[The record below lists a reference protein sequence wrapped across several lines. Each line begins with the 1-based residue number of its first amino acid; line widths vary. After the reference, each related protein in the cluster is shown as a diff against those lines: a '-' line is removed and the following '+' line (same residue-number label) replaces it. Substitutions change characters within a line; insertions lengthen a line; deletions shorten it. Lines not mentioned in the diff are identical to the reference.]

1 MSAQSRTLLTLKRDA
16 GDGAAGLTE
25 RLHKVL
31 ANAGL
36 GSRRMLEQ
44 RIQSG
49 EVQLNGE
56 AAGTG
61 ASVRSGDRI
70 VLDGKQYVVST
81 DNRSDAEI
89 LIYNKPEGVLTTRE
103 DPEGRPTVF
112 EQLPRLK
119 GARWIAVGRLDI
131 NTTGL
136 LLLTT
141 DGELANALMHPS
153 SGVDRE
159 YLCRV
164 HGEVPDEVLEKLKSG
179 VDLDDG
185 PAHFDD
191 IAVISRGGSHS
202 WFRVV
207 IREGRNREVRRLWDS
222 QGFLVSR
229 LKRIRYGSV
238 ALPRGLRR
246 GNFET
251 LDDKAVAE
259 LREHL
264 GLGAPKPTLTLNP
277 VLHQR
282 RASRNVKEY
291 HPEGKSEPRA
301 WTGAY
306 QGEARE
312 LTAYDRIR
320 DDGPAHGRRGSAKR
334 GSRKGDVNGNVARPE
349 KNTQQ
354 RKRKNKR
361 GVAPGQELPSVRT
374 WFAGDSRNSGGA
386 SAPARGNG
394 NKAGAGGNRRKQ
406 GGKPG
411 GSRGPSAGRGGRG
424 GGGGGGGGTGGG
436 GNRGGNRN
444 GNR

>member
-1 MSAQSRTLLTLKRDA
+1 MSAQGRTLLTLKRDS
-16 GDGAAGLTE
+16 GDSSANALSE

-44 RIQSG
+44 RIQNG
-49 EVQLNGE
+49 DVQLNGE
-56 AAGTG
+56 PAVTG
-61 ASVRSGDRI
+61 SSVRSGDRV
-70 VLDGKQYVVST
+70 VLDDKQYVVST
-81 DNRSDAEI
+81 DNRSDAEV

-119 GARWIAVGRLDI
+119 GARWVAVGRLDI

-153 SGVDRE
+153 SGVERE

-164 HGEVPDEVLEKLKSG
+164 HGEVPDETLEQLKAG
-179 VDLDDG
+179 VELDDG

-202 WFRVV
+202 WFRVT

-229 LKRIRYGSV
+229 LKRIRYGTV
-238 ALPRGLRR
+238 ELPRGLRR
-246 GNFET
+246 GDCEA
-251 LDDKAVAE
+251 LDDASVSE
-259 LREHL
+259 LREKI
-264 GLGAPKPTLTLNP
+264 GLGAPKPTLTLSP

-291 HPEGKSEPRA
+291 HPQGKGEPRA

-312 LTAYDRIR
+312 LTAFDRIR
-320 DDGPAHGRRGSAKR
+320 DDTPSRGRKGGPRRGHK
-334 GSRKGDVNGNVARPE
+334 GGDVNGNVAQPD
-349 KNTQQ
+349 KGAP

-361 GVAPGQELPSVRT
+361 SVAPGQELPSVRT
-374 WFAGDSRNSGGA
+374 WFAGDSRNGGA
-386 SAPARGNG
+386 KPSSGRGNG
-394 NKAGAGGNRRKQ
+394 PKTGNGGNRRKQ

-411 GSRGPSAGRGGRG
+411 GSRGGGPRGSGSSG
-424 GGGGGGGGTGGG
+424 GGGGGGGRG
-436 GNRGGNRN
+436 GNRGG

>member
-1 MSAQSRTLLTLKRDA
+1 MSAQGRSLLTLKRDQ
-16 GDGAAGLTE
+16 GQTDGPALSE

-44 RIQSG
+44 RIHNG
-49 EVQLNGE
+49 EVELNGQPAE
-56 AAGTG
+56 IG
-61 ASVRSGDRI
+61 ASVQSGDR
-70 VLDGKQYVVST
+70 VTLDGKQYVVST
-81 DNRSDAEI
+81 DHRNDVDV
-89 LIYNKPEGVLTTRE
+89 LMYNKPEGVLTTRE

-119 GARWIAVGRLDI
+119 GARWVAVGRLDV

-153 SGVDRE
+153 SGVERE

-164 HGEVPDEVLEKLKSG
+164 HGEVPDETLEELKAG
-179 VDLDDG
+179 VELDDG
-185 PAHFDD
+185 PAHFDE
-191 IAVISRGGSHS
+191 ITVISRGGSHS

-222 QGFLVSR
+222 RGFLVSR

-238 ALPRGLRR
+238 VLPRGLRR
-246 GNFET
+246 GDCEP
-251 LDDKAVAE
+251 LEDAAVEE
-259 LREHL
+259 LRERA
-264 GLGAPKPTLTLNP
+264 GLGAPKPTLTLSP

-282 RASRNVKEY
+282 RASRHVKEY
-291 HPEGKSEPRA
+291 HPEGKAEPRA

-306 QGEARE
+306 HGEARE
-312 LTAYDRIR
+312 LTAFDRIR
-320 DDGPAHGRRGSAKR
+320 DDAPSRGKRGGAKR
-334 GSRKGDVNGNVARPE
+334 GGGKGDVNGNVAQPE
-349 KNTQQ
+349 NGNQR

-374 WFAGDSRNSGGA
+374 WFAGDSRNGGKGASKGAGKSGGSRA
-386 SAPARGNG
+386 GSG
-394 NKAGAGGNRRKQ
+394 NKRRKQ
-406 GGKPG
+406 GKPG
-411 GSRGPSAGRGGRG
+411 GSRGPGGSG
-424 GGGGGGGGTGGG
+424 
-436 GNRGGNRN
+436 RGGNRN

>member
-1 MSAQSRTLLTLKRDA
+1 MTAQNRTLLTLKRQS
-16 GDGAAGLTE
+16 GDSATPALTE

-44 RIQSG
+44 RIQAG

-56 AAGTG
+56 AASIG
-61 ASVRSGDRI
+61 ATVHSGDR
-70 VLDGKQYVVST
+70 VVVDAKQYVVST
-81 DNRSDAEI
+81 DNRSDAEV
-89 LIYNKPEGVLTTRE
+89 LLYNKPEGLLTTRE

-112 EQLPRLK
+112 EQLPQLK
-119 GARWIAVGRLDI
+119 GARWVAVGRLDI
-131 NTTGL
+131 NTSGL

-153 SGVDRE
+153 SEVERE

-164 HGEVPDEVLEKLKSG
+164 HGEVPDETLEKLKSG
-179 VDLDDG
+179 VTLDDG

-202 WFRVV
+202 WFRVS

-229 LKRIRYGSV
+229 LKRIRYGNV
-238 ALPRGLRR
+238 ELPRHLRR
-246 GNFET
+246 GNCES
-251 LDDKAVAE
+251 LEDERIEA
-259 LREHL
+259 LRKL
-264 GLGAPKPTLTLNP
+264 SGLGAPKPTLTLSP

-282 RASRNVKEY
+282 RASRHVKEF
-291 HPEGKSEPRA
+291 HPEGKATPVA

-306 QGEARE
+306 HGEARE
-312 LTAYDRIR
+312 LTAYDRIQ
-320 DDGPAHGRRGSAKR
+320 DDSPKRGKRGGPRRGGGNR
-334 GSRKGDVNGNVARPE
+334 GDVNGNVAGSDKPRPA
-349 KNTQQ
+349 
-354 RKRKNKR
+354 RRKNKR

-374 WFAGDSRNSGGA
+374 WFAGETRNGG
-386 SAPARGNG
+386 GN
-394 NKAGAGGNRRKQ
+394 AGGKPRSGKP

-411 GSRGPSAGRGGRG
+411 SKPGNRRNAGKPSGPRNQGRG
-424 GGGGGGGGTGGG
+424 GGGSGGG
-436 GNRGGNRN
+436 RN